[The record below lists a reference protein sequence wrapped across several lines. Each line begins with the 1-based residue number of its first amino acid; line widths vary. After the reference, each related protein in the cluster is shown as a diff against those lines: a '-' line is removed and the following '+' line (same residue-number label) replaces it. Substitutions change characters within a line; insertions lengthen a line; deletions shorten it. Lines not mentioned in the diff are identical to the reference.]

1 MGDEIMRVSK
11 ELNLTSFDFWSGA
24 KNHEFTRSELEQIEN
39 SLEDLYP
46 DGMEETEVNDLFWFE
61 EEFLCELIGVDY
73 EEDYL
78 NR

>member
-1 MGDEIMRVSK
+1 MHR
-11 ELNLTSFDFWSGA
+11 
-24 KNHEFTRSELEQIEN
+24 
-39 SLEDLYP
+39 LEDLYP